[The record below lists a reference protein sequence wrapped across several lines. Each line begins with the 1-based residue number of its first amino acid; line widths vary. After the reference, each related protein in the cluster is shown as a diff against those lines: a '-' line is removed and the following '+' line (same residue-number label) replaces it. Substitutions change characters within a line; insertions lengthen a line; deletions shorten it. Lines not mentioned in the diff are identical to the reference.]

1 MKQLSGSDNL
11 FLVQEEKNVYN
22 HVASLTIYDVST
34 APGGRVRYK
43 DILRHFADRMSIDP
57 IFRRRLVTAPLGID
71 RPYWV
76 EESDVD
82 LEFHVRHIALPKPG
96 DWRQLMIQVARL
108 HSRPLDRSRP
118 MWEAYVI
125 EGLDNIPKLPPGSF
139 ALFMKF
145 HHASIDGMAGIH
157 LGTRMHSETP
167 ATEMPGPVSRTVY
180 VDRDPSAV
188 ELASRA
194 VINGVNRVVTGGKL
208 SAEIAMKIAALGRGA
223 VGDFLRVARGDSVSG
238 DSGILAA
245 AAPETRFNQ
254 AVSAHRVV
262 DGFGMP
268 LSRIKRVRARAQGA
282 TLNDIFL
289 AVAGGAVR
297 KYLQS
302 KNELPERSLVC
313 LMPMALRSDGSAGG
327 NAVGAAAVKVR
338 SDIADPL
345 ARLAA
350 AHKEAQAGKE
360 QAELLG
366 PEMLKDLLDTLPSAV
381 GSLIV
386 SRVLIPTLN
395 MTVSNVRGPERP
407 LYLAGAKAMCYYPV
421 SIPTDGAGLNITGVS
436 YNGVMWVS
444 VVSCRRML
452 PDPAFFTAC
461 MKEAWEEILA
471 AADALPEMPAPARS
485 AARTRAT
492 ATTSKPV
499 TARKTA
505 AALAAT
511 PEKPMRARPKA
522 APTNPVADT
531 GKPAATL
538 PAAKKR
544 TRAPATATMTTGV
557 EKKAG

>member
-11 FLVQEEKNVYN
+11 FLVQEDKNVYN

-34 APGGRVRYK
+34 APGGKVRYK
-43 DILRHFADRMSIDP
+43 DILKHFADRMSIDP
-57 IFRRRLVTAPLGID
+57 IFRQRLVAPPLGID

-76 EESDVD
+76 EESEVD

-139 ALFMKF
+139 AMFMKF
-145 HHASIDGMAGIH
+145 HHASLDGMAGIR

-167 ATEMPGPVSRTVY
+167 ATDMSDTETGTVY
-180 VDRDPSAV
+180 ADRDPSAV

-194 VINGVNRVVTGGKL
+194 VINGINRVVTAGKL
-208 SAEIAMKIAALGRGA
+208 SVEIAAKVAVHGRGA
-223 VGDFLRVARGDSVSG
+223 VGDLLRVAKGDSRG
-238 DSGILAA
+238 GNGFILAP
-245 AAPETRFNQ
+245 APKTRFNQ

-268 LSRIKRVRARAQGA
+268 LSRIKRVRARVRGA

-297 KYLQS
+297 KYLLS
-302 KNELPERSLVC
+302 KNELPERSLAC
-313 LMPMALRSDGSAGG
+313 LMPMALHSDGSAGG
-327 NAVGAAAVKVR
+327 NAVSAAAVKVR

-345 ARLAA
+345 ARLKA
-350 AHKEAQAGKE
+350 AHHEAQAGKE

-366 PEMLKDLLDTLPSAV
+366 PEMLKNLLDTLPSAV

-386 SRVLIPTLN
+386 NRVLIPTLN

-407 LYLAGAKAMCYYPV
+407 LYMAGAKAMCYYPV
-421 SIPTDGAGLNITGVS
+421 SIPTDGVGLNITGVS

-444 VVSCRRML
+444 VVSCRSML
-452 PDPAFFTAC
+452 PDPDFFTTC
-461 MKEAWEEILA
+461 MQDAWEEILA
-471 AADALPEMPAPARS
+471 AADALPEEPA
-485 AARTRAT
+485 AATAKSRTTRAT
-492 ATTSKPV
+492 TTRKPV
-499 TARKTA
+499 AARKTA
-505 AALAAT
+505 PEKTAL
-511 PEKPMRARPKA
+511 PEKPARARPMRTPA
-522 APTNPVADT
+522 NPVADT
-531 GKPAATL
+531 AKPAAR
-538 PAAKKR
+538 KR
-544 TRAPATATMTTGV
+544 TGSPATTMLTEGD